1 MPYTLI
7 DESGRLTDPG
17 DKILVLVA
25 LITENLSELEKII
38 IRARRRIPTKGKRRK
53 ERLSELKF
61 SLTGDNT
68 RLFVL
73 KELAKQKVSVYSLV
87 IDKGGRKITDDPSNY
102 ALLIGKVLKLSL
114 SDHPR
119 LTHILI
125 DRHFTDRK

>member
-17 DKILVLVA
+17 DKILIFAALV
-25 LITENLSELEKII
+25 TENLSELEKII
-38 IRARRRIPTKGKRRK
+38 IRARKRNPKKGKRRK

-73 KELAKQKVSVYSLV
+73 KELAKQKISVYSLV

-102 ALLIGKVLKLSL
+102 ALLIGKMLKSPL
-114 SDHPR
+114 SDYPQ
-119 LTHILI
+119 LTHVLI
-125 DRHFTDRK
+125 DR